1 MSSRRLRH
9 HTSSTYPI
17 PPGNMDFSLFYDGLR
32 AIHQGPGDLPSEGC
46 IHVNPPFAER
56 LFDWAG
62 DHDIIVIVVK
72 LTP

>member
-1 MSSRRLRH
+1 
-9 HTSSTYPI
+9 
-17 PPGNMDFSLFYDGLR
+17 MDFSLFYDGLR